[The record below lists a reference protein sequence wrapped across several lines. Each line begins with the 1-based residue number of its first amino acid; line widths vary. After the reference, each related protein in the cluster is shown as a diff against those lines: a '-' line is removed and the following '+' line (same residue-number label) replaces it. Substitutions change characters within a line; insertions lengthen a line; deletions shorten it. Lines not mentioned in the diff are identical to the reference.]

1 MAGDFSTE
9 VLSAEE
15 CTNCL
20 ASTKVG
26 RVAVSTGA
34 LPAVYSVV
42 YVLSGDRVV
51 FRVPAQ
57 SRLLRALDQAVVAFS
72 IDRFDDDARGGWSV
86 LVQGVAEQVTDPA
99 VIAELRALPLPSWSN
114 EPSADRFVQISTDHL
129 SGTRVARAS

>member
-20 ASTKVG
+20 AGTKVG

-34 LPAVYSVV
+34 LPAIYSVV

-86 LVQGVAEQVTDPA
+86 LVQGVAEQVTDA
-99 VIAELRALPLPSWSN
+99 AAIAQLRALPLPSWSK
-114 EPSADRFVQISTDHL
+114 EPGADRFVHISTDHL
-129 SGTRVARAS
+129 SGTRVARTS